1 MLNWENWIWIIEFN
15 DYSNTSPFLG
25 HEAASIIVNS
35 RFNPPQKTNPAHGA
49 AALLPPARAR
59 TSRLQVHEPKAARS
73 VPSQHNSISF
83 NCVLKQIQ
91 PFHNFADVV
100 HRRIRLRLAEEDDRM
115 QDRGTNGRCRPPRLS
130 ATNSHQPAPAGHQN
144 RPLRPKGL
152 PQPRKRARAF
162 TRADGLPHVGESG
175 CTCKHG
181 LAVWGPKERKGGE
194 QPDGVG
200 LAAV

>member
-1 MLNWENWIWIIEFN
+1 MR
-15 DYSNTSPFLG
+15 

-35 RFNPPQKTNPAHGA
+35 RFNPPKKPIPLMALPLSRRPRGRERA
-49 AALLPPARAR
+49 AP
-59 TSRLQVHEPKAARS
+59 QVHEPKAARS

-100 HRRIRLRLAEEDDRM
+100 HHRIRLRLAEEDDRT
-115 QDRGTNGRCRPPRLS
+115 QGRGTSSRCRPPRLS

-162 TRADGLPHVGESG
+162 TRADGLPHVGEWVHMHAWACSLGARRTKRRKAARWGGIGSSLKRKLETLIKRKNSG
-175 CTCKHG
+175 K
-181 LAVWGPKERKGGE
+181 RKC
-194 QPDGVG
+194 
-200 LAAV
+200 